1 VLDLISEI
9 VYCKIMDN
17 TGENGM
23 QWDEDDHVEY
33 VSLRDVASA
42 AARDA
47 AFSHLDIDLQDAM
60 SGSTNIPGDTH
71 DKSN

>member
-1 VLDLISEI
+1 
-9 VYCKIMDN
+9 
-17 TGENGM
+17 M